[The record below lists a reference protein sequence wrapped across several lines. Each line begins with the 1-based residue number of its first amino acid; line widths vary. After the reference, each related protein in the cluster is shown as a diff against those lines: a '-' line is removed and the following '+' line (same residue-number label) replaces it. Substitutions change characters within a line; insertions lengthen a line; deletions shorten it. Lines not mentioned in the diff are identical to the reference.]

1 MPMLNDPDR
10 QLVKDLE
17 HQLEHQ
23 NPAWVRQFKD
33 LKPSRRA
40 RGNLLPETAIGLL
53 VLLAIL
59 CLLLGATVAAVI
71 FGSAAIVVAYIR
83 DRLWRFLSAPTS
95 WRFRNSGLTDI
106 RSST

>member
-23 NPAWVRQFKD
+23 DPAWVRQFKD

-53 VLLAIL
+53 VLRHPFVSCWAPLWQRSS
-59 CLLLGATVAAVI
+59 

-83 DRLWRFLSAPTS
+83 DRL
-95 WRFRNSGLTDI
+95 
-106 RSST
+106 

>member
-23 NPAWVRQFKD
+23 DPAWVRQFKD

-71 FGSAAIVVAYIR
+71 FRQRRHSCRVHPRPPIALPERTPRVGGSATR
-83 DRLWRFLSAPTS
+83 
-95 WRFRNSGLTDI
+95 G
-106 RSST
+106 